1 MDRDPAKKKVI
12 RFSEAEGIDRRDE
25 MGSMDKEHKMRGQ
38 YKFFPFAVIITISMG
53 FIIGCRME
61 EIYSG

>member
-1 MDRDPAKKKVI
+1 VI